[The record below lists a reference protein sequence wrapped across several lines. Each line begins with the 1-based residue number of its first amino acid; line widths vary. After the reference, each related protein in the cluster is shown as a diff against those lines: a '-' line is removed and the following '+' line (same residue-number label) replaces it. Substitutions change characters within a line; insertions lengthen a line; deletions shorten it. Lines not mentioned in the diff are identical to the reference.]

1 MYNLKPLNYN
11 SLEPVLSSNTINTHY
26 DSHYKKY
33 MSNLNNLLTKNNYDY
48 RYTKEELVGNI
59 DIFPINDRDDILYNL
74 GGVLNHELYFENM
87 SQNKNAKPT
96 GLLLE
101 KINKQYGSY
110 EKFKEEFIKT
120 TSYLVGSGYTFL
132 VVNKENVLEII
143 NLSNQETPYY
153 YNLKPIMT
161 IDLWEHAYYLDYKN
175 NRNLYVNNFFSVV
188 DFNIIENN
196 YEKVQKNI

>member
-33 MSNLNNLLTKNNYDY
+33 MNNLNNLLIKNNYDY
-48 RYTKEELVGNI
+48 RYTKEELVSHI
-59 DIFPINDRDDILYNL
+59 DIFPISDRDDILYNL

-87 SQNKNAKPT
+87 SQNKNNKPT
-96 GLLLE
+96 SLLLE

-110 EKFKEEFIKT
+110 EKFKEEFIKI

-132 VVNKENVLEII
+132 VVNKENNLEII

-175 NRNLYVNNFFSVV
+175 NRNLYVNDFFSVV
-188 DFNIIENN
+188 DFNIIEKN
-196 YEKVQKNI
+196 YEKVQKYI

>member
-33 MSNLNNLLTKNNYDY
+33 MNTLNNLLIKNNYDY
-48 RYTKEELVGNI
+48 RYTKEELVSHI
-59 DIFPINDRDDILYNL
+59 DIFPISDRDDILYNL

-87 SQNKNAKPT
+87 SQNKNNKPT
-96 GLLLE
+96 SLLLE

-132 VVNKENVLEII
+132 VVNKENNLEII

-175 NRNLYVNNFFSVV
+175 NRNLYVNDFFSVV
-188 DFNIIENN
+188 DFNIIEKN
-196 YEKVQKNI
+196 YEKVQKYI

>member
-33 MSNLNNLLTKNNYDY
+33 MNNLNNLLIKNNYDY
-48 RYTKEELVGNI
+48 RYTKEELVSHI
-59 DIFPINDRDDILYNL
+59 DIFPISDRDDILYNL

-87 SQNKNAKPT
+87 SQNKNNKPT
-96 GLLLE
+96 SLLLE

-110 EKFKEEFIKT
+110 EKFKEEFIKI

-132 VVNKENVLEII
+132 VVNKENNLEII

-175 NRNLYVNNFFSVV
+175 NRNLYVNDFFSIV
-188 DFNIIENN
+188 DFNIIEKN
-196 YEKVQKNI
+196 YEKVQKYI